1 MNANNVSSQVQQKIG
16 SHSPSQKWT
25 WSFTNVNNSDQTVYI
40 LGPQEEPPELED
52 VEEEGGEEEE
62 DPVKL
67 VIADLASQF
76 QFINSRF
83 AHFQLNLSKQLD

>member
-52 VEEEGGEEEE
+52 VDEEEGEEEE

-67 VIADLASQF
+67 VICRSSQLVPVH
-76 QFINSRF
+76 QFKICTLLVES
-83 AHFQLNLSKQLD
+83 L